1 MNDEDVQEEQSKDTY
16 IKGLEEYIDTLL
28 EQLKYETALKEEL
41 FARYVSNLRTQ
52 FDINRMQFEDHGEL
66 R

>member
-1 MNDEDVQEEQSKDTY
+1 MNDENVQEEQSKDTY

-28 EQLKYETALKEEL
+28 EQLKYETTLKEQL

-52 FDINRMQFEDHGEL
+52 FDIKGV
-66 R
+66 